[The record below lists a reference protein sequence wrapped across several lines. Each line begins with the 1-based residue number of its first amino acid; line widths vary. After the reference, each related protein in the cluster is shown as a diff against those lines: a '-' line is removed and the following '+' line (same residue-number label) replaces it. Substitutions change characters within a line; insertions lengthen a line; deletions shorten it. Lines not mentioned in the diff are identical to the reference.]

1 MARPIQFD
9 EARAVDRALKLFWR
23 KGYQA
28 ASLAELLGAMGIGR
42 SSFYAAFGSK
52 RRLFIRCLD
61 LFAERLAGMLGA
73 AGGDSPPLDALQGFF
88 ERTGSASPDARTQWG
103 CLLVNSVIELAGV
116 DDDLAAHA
124 GAHLAAMERHF
135 QTCLEAAGAAP
146 TRAEAL
152 ASVLML
158 VNEGLRVSSRR
169 RLPGAQHRQ
178 PIATIFNL
186 IRSEVV

>member
-9 EARAVDRALKLFWR
+9 EARAVDRALMLFWR

-28 ASLAELLGAMGIGR
+28 ASLADLLGAMGIGR

-61 LFAERLAGMLGA
+61 LFAERLSAMLVA
-73 AGGDSPPLDALQGFF
+73 AGGDVPPLDALQGFF
-88 ERTGSASPDARTQWG
+88 ERSGSSSRGARAQWG
-103 CLLVNSVIELAGV
+103 CLLVNSVLELAGV
-116 DDDLAAHA
+116 DDGLAAHA
-124 GAHLAAMERHF
+124 SAHLAAMERHF
-135 QTCLEAAGAAP
+135 RACLAASGAAP
-146 TRAEAL
+146 ARAEAL

-169 RLPGAQHRQ
+169 NPPGAPHRQ
-178 PIATIFNL
+178 PIATIFRL
-186 IRSEVV
+186 IRSELA